1 MDYQCLNLKFNNE
14 LFAFDT
20 LNNKTF
26 NQYIDSNNMQNKD
39 NHEDNSSNLVLK
51 PPPNLNS
58 SINQFHN
65 SSQFHDFKDP
75 ENVVKCKYYNLE

>member
-1 MDYQCLNLKFNNE
+1 MDYQCRNLKFSNE

-20 LNNKTF
+20 LNNKIF

-39 NHEDNSSNLVLK
+39 NHEDNSSNLVLT

-58 SINQFHN
+58 SINQFDN
-65 SSQFHDFKDP
+65 SSQFHDFKDS
-75 ENVVKCKYYNLE
+75 ENVVKCKNYNLE

>member
-26 NQYIDSNNMQNKD
+26 NQYIDSDNM
-39 NHEDNSSNLVLK
+39 
-51 PPPNLNS
+51 
-58 SINQFHN
+58 
-65 SSQFHDFKDP
+65 
-75 ENVVKCKYYNLE
+75 